1 MIAAAMATMK
11 NRANRRRAKELRVE
25 VREWGWDVPASEK
38 MRDYVKL
45 RGMVG
50 IGRGSAEEELRAGR
64 ATRCPCYIA
73 DRRRGSRLL
82 GQQWWCWLG
91 RRR

>member
-11 NRANRRRAKELRVE
+11 NRANRRRAKELIVE

-45 RGMVG
+45 RGMAG
-50 IGRGSAEEELRAGR
+50 IGRGGA
-64 ATRCPCYIA
+64 
-73 DRRRGSRLL
+73 
-82 GQQWWCWLG
+82 
-91 RRR
+91 